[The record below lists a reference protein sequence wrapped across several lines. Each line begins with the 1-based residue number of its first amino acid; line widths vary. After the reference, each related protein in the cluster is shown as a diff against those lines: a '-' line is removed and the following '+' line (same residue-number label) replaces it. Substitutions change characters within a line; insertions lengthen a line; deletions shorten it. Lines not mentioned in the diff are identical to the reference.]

1 MSIVSGLEWRSPP
14 EDMPETPYL
23 RRKKRKEE

>member
-1 MSIVSGLEWRSPP
+1 MSIVSGLEWRSPL

-23 RRKKRKEE
+23 RRKEREEE

>member
-1 MSIVSGLEWRSPP
+1 MSIVSGLEWHSPP
-14 EDMPETPYL
+14 EDMPEAAYL